1 MPRPGEENDR
11 GALMLLPGD
20 ENERGARLGP
30 ENERGELMLRLGPE
44 NERGALGAGLEKE
57 RGALPEP
64 PSPPSKRLGAA
75 ELGELYE
82 PLGAEKRPPGEPA
95 RYAVLGEA
103 KREPGLLNGRVV
115 GAVVVG

>member
-1 MPRPGEENDR
+1 
-11 GALMLLPGD
+11 MLLPGD

-57 RGALPEP
+57 RGAPLDG

-75 ELGELYE
+75 VLGEPYE
-82 PLGAEKRPPGEPA
+82 LFGDEKRPPGEPP
-95 RYAVLGEA
+95 RYAVLGDA

>member
-1 MPRPGEENDR
+1 MLRLGAENER

-20 ENERGARLGP
+20 ENERGGL
-30 ENERGELMLRLGPE
+30 ERGALMLRLGDE

-57 RGALPEP
+57 RGAVLPKP
-64 PSPPSKRLGAA
+64 CSPPSKRRGAA
-75 ELGELYE
+75 ELGALYE
-82 PLGAEKRPPGEPA
+82 PLGDEKLAPGAPA
-95 RYAVLGEA
+95 RDDALGEA